1 MQVTPMIVRFSD
13 NAKVEGPET
22 LPKESS
28 PRRFGM
34 QKGNIL
40 IVDDEKLIRWSLKE
54 FLGQQGFAVTAV
66 EDGRSALKATEEEI
80 FDAVLLD
87 YKLPDTNG
95 LEVLQRI
102 HAREPDL
109 PVVMITSHSSVENA
123 VAAMKAGAS
132 DYVTKPFRNDDIGH
146 RVEK

>member
-1 MQVTPMIVRFSD
+1 MRKITHMRVKLPD
-13 NAKVEGPET
+13 NLEVEGPAL
-22 LPKESS
+22 LPVEA

-34 QKGNIL
+34 LKGNIL
-40 IVDDEKLIRWSLKE
+40 VVDDEKLIRWSLKE
-54 FLGQQGFAVTAV
+54 FLTQQGFAVTAV
-66 EDGRSALKATEEEI
+66 EDGRSALKAIEEEI

-95 LEVLQRI
+95 IEVLNRM

-109 PVVMITSHSSVENA
+109 PAIMITSHSSIENA

-132 DYVTKPFRNDDIGH
+132 DYVT
-146 RVEK
+146 